1 MAIEKNET
9 IKERYKFSKTK
20 EWIDEEFIKLENKFN
35 HYEEKISSLKKSSG
49 GTYSDDLLLA
59 QKVFEFVTKNLH
71 KYKEAKEQPYFARID
86 FREKRREAESFYIG
100 KFGLNDEE
108 QSEEVV
114 IDWRAPLANL
124 YYSGT
129 FGQSYYNSPAGIVEG
144 ELSLK
149 RKFLV
154 KDGNIAEM
162 FDEGINELIVKT
174 SAEGDGLVDEFLKVT
189 LEQSMSKKLKDVVAT
204 IQKEQN
210 EIIRAYKNKPI
221 IIQGSAGSGK
231 TTVALHRLAYLIYT
245 YSNEEKNGNILVVAP
260 NKLFLDYISDV
271 LPNLGVYNVKQNTYE
286 ELCVE
291 IMKVKGKIITKDE
304 KLSQIIECEDSNKI
318 KYITSSSKVK
328 GSLVFKSIL
337 DRYIKYLEAKDTE
350 VEDIEVEGYIL
361 FTSKEVKRLYIRDLA
376 HLPAKKR
383 KDEIKKYFE
392 SKMKYKISDL
402 EELIDKDYGLKIR
415 DIKSNNSFSE
425 EKKREI
431 IINIYDERDEKKKSL
446 KSHSTKA
453 LKEFFTNWKSLDL
466 YKSYSDLF
474 NDENVFKDIAKD
486 IIPDKLYQYM
496 REELNHNH
504 EKKVIDSDDLTP
516 LTYLKLKFEGNTVD
530 KFMHIVVDEAQD
542 YSYFQMY
549 LLNEISQN
557 NSMTIVG
564 DLGQGIYNYK
574 GIGSWNKLIESV
586 FREDGTYI
594 SLSQSYRSTV
604 EIINLANKV
613 LKKQKLHL
621 TPAIPV
627 LRHGDNPKIIKVP
640 SKDHEV
646 SIIDSI
652 IQEVHEKK
660 KHSVAVICKNYSQ
673 CKELYKVLSKKS
685 SYSWILVNNSE
696 KNINMERLIIPSYMT
711 KGLEFD
717 ATIIY
722 ECDEGNYND
731 DDLDKRLLYVALT
744 RALHLEYI
752 MYSNS
757 LTKLLE

>member
-613 LKKQKLHL
+613 LEKQKLHL

-722 ECDEGNYND
+722 ECEEENYND
-731 DDLDKRLLYVALT
+731 NDLDKRLLYVALT

>member
-613 LKKQKLHL
+613 LEKQKLHL

-627 LRHGDNPKIIKVP
+627 LRHGYNPKIIKVP

-722 ECDEGNYND
+722 ECDEENYND

>member
-9 IKERYKFSKTK
+9 IKERYKFLKTK

-613 LKKQKLHL
+613 LEKQKLHL

-646 SIIDSI
+646 SIIDLI

-722 ECDEGNYND
+722 ECDEENYND

>member
-613 LKKQKLHL
+613 LEKQKLHL

-722 ECDEGNYND
+722 ECDEENYND

>member
-20 EWIDEEFIKLENKFN
+20 EWIDEEFIKIENKFN

-86 FREKRREAESFYIG
+86 FREKRREEESFYIG

-114 IDWRAPLANL
+114 IDWRAPIANL

-154 KDGNIAEM
+154 KDGSIVDM

-204 IQKEQN
+204 IQREQN

-271 LPNLGVYNVKQNTYE
+271 LPNLGVYNVKQNTFE

-291 IMKVKGKIITKDE
+291 IMKIKGKIITKDE
-304 KLSQIIECEDSNKI
+304 KLSQIIECEYPNKI

-350 VEDIEVEGYIL
+350 VEDIEVEGYTL

-376 HLPAKKR
+376 HLPVKKR
-383 KDEIKKYFE
+383 KDEIKKYFK

-402 EELIDKDYGLKIR
+402 EELIDKDYGFKVK
-415 DIKSNNSFSE
+415 DIKSNSSFSE

-453 LKEFFTNWKSLDL
+453 LKEFFTNWESLDL

-486 IIPDKLYQYM
+486 TIPDKLYQYM
-496 REELNHNH
+496 REELNHNN

-613 LKKQKLHL
+613 LEKQKLHL

-627 LRHGDNPKIIKVP
+627 LRHGDKPQIIKVP
-640 SKDHEV
+640 SKNHEV

-660 KHSVAVICKNYSQ
+660 KHSVAVVCKNYSQ

-722 ECDEGNYND
+722 ECNEENYND
-731 DDLDKRLLYVALT
+731 NDLDKRLLYVALT

-752 MYSNS
+752 MYNDT